1 MKRCSASNRVAFTR
15 MGERLSDQIDGLAFA
30 GPFSFPLLGI
40 PAPCQAALGQRG
52 CRSSIT

>member
-30 GPFSFPLLGI
+30 GPFSFPLLGN